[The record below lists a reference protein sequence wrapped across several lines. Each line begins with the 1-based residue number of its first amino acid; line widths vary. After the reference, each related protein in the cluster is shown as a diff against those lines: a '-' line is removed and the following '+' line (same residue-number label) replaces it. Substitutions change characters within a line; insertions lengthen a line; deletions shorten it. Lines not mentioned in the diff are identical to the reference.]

1 MTVDRLQDL
10 FNKGGKAQKVRGA
23 KAMGADFGGMLDA
36 VSAMGPTVTTTNQ
49 MYGSTGAPS
58 AVLAAA
64 FSGINAASAQ
74 GLGGMGG
81 GGASLTGGSA
91 LADYTSGVPS
101 FASGGMGGMSGGPGA
116 QTVSSGSLGGLNS
129 NAPVV
134 AGTEGF
140 SQMDMINTMNQN
152 NLQLLELQAVMQ
164 SNMQSWNTKS
174 NILSADHRARM
185 AMIEK
190 FTARG

>member
-1 MTVDRLQDL
+1 MTVEKLQDL
-10 FNKGGKAQKVRGA
+10 FKGNAKPKTPKAQSLG
-23 KAMGADFGGMLDA
+23 GGDFNVMLDA
-36 VSAMGPTVTTTNQ
+36 VSAMGPAMNQ
-49 MYGSTGAPS
+49 ASGTYGSTNSS

-64 FSGINAASAQ
+64 FSGITTGSQA
-74 GLGGMGG
+74 LG
-81 GGASLTGGSA
+81 GGASMTSA
-91 LADYTSGVPS
+91 PS
-101 FASGGMGGMSGGPGA
+101 FAGGGMGAGAKFMTGG
-116 QTVSSGSLGGLNS
+116 GSLGSLDP

-134 AGTEGF
+134 PGTEGF

-152 NLQLLELQAVMQ
+152 NLGLLELQATMQ
-164 SNMQSWNTKS
+164 SNMQGWTTKS

>member
-1 MTVDRLQDL
+1 MTVEKLQDL
-10 FNKGGKAQKVRGA
+10 FKGNATPKASKIKGVG
-23 KAMGADFGGMLDA
+23 GGDFNVMLDA
-36 VSAMGPTVTTTNQ
+36 VNAMGGTANQ
-49 MYGSTGAPS
+49 AVGMYGSSNSS

-64 FSGINAASAQ
+64 FSGITTGSQ
-74 GLGGMGG
+74 SFG
-81 GGASLTGGSA
+81 GGASMA
-91 LADYTSGVPS
+91 AAPS
-101 FASGGMGGMSGGPGA
+101 FAGGGMGAGA
-116 QTVSSGSLGGLNS
+116 KFMTNNGSLGTLDP

-134 AGTEGF
+134 PGTEGF

-152 NLQLLELQAVMQ
+152 NLGLLELQATMQ
-164 SNMQSWNTKS
+164 SNMQGWTTKS

>member
-1 MTVDRLQDL
+1 MSFETLNPKAIQEGVKA
-10 FNKGGKAQKVRGA
+10 KGTKAKNYGSYGSSDFADIMLGA
-23 KAMGADFGGMLDA
+23 AG
-36 VSAMGPTVTTTNQ
+36 AMGPAATTAGS
-49 MYGSTGAPS
+49 MYGSPNSA

-64 FSGINAASAQ
+64 FSGINATAAHKS
-74 GLGGMGG
+74 GYGVY
-81 GGASLTGGSA
+81 GGASYGGTPYFAGGFGNYASTGGTIGT
-91 LADYTSGVPS
+91 LDPN
-101 FASGGMGGMSGGPGA
+101 
-116 QTVSSGSLGGLNS
+116 SSVI
-129 NAPVV
+129 P
-134 AGTEGF
+134 GTEGF

-164 SNMQSWNTKS
+164 SNMQGWNTKS

>member
-1 MTVDRLQDL
+1 MTTVNKLEEL
-10 FNKGGKAQKVRGA
+10 FKQGGGKPRS
-23 KAMGADFGGMLDA
+23 KAMSSGADFSGMMDA
-36 VSAMGPTVTTTNQ
+36 VNAMGSTATTAAG
-49 MYGSTGAPS
+49 MYGSSNSS

-74 GLGGMGG
+74 GLGSGG
-81 GGASLTGGSA
+81 TP
-91 LADYTSGVPS
+91 YM
-101 FASGGMGGMSGGPGA
+101 ASGNMGMTAGMKGMTAGDS
-116 QTVSSGSLGGLNS
+116 TLGGVGTS
-129 NAPVV
+129 STTPVV

>member
-1 MTVDRLQDL
+1 MGYKIVNPDQI
-10 FNKGGKAQKVRGA
+10 KAQGLNNKSKGTKT
-23 KAMGADFGGMLDA
+23 KAYAVSDFDATMGAI
-36 VSAMGPTVTTTNQ
+36 SAMAPMATATNQ
-49 MYGSTGAPS
+49 VYGGSPNSG

-64 FSGINAASAQ
+64 FGGINELGAQRGGFGGYAGASY
-74 GLGGMGG
+74 
-81 GGASLTGGSA
+81 GGAPYMAAGFGAQYAGGSIGT
-91 LADYTSGVPS
+91 LDP
-101 FASGGMGGMSGGPGA
+101 
-116 QTVSSGSLGGLNS
+116 

-134 AGTEGF
+134 PGTEGF
-140 SQMDMINTMNQN
+140 THMDMINTMNQN

-164 SNMQSWNTKS
+164 SNMQGWNTKS

>member
-1 MTVDRLQDL
+1 MTVNKLEEL
-10 FNKGGKAQKVRGA
+10 FKQGGGKPTKV
-23 KAMGADFGGMLDA
+23 KAMGSGADFGGMMDA
-36 VSAMGPTVTTTNQ
+36 INAMGATATTATG
-49 MYGSTGAPS
+49 MYGSSNSS

-74 GLGGMGG
+74 GLGSGGAPYMASGSMGG
-81 GGASLTGGSA
+81 SLTYGMKGMSAGDSA
-91 LADYTSGVPS
+91 LGGV
-101 FASGGMGGMSGGPGA
+101 G
-116 QTVSSGSLGGLNS
+116 SSSTT
-129 NAPVV
+129 PVV